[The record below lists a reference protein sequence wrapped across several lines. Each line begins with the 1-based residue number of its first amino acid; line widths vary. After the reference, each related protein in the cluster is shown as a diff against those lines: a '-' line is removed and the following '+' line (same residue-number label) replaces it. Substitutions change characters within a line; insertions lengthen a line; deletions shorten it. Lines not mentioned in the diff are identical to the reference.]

1 MMRSTFLGFIVATVA
16 TIGLA
21 TASSA
26 GTIDATSGG
35 LSTITVATGATFTV
49 DFDITAVC
57 PPTGCTGFQ
66 FAGTWDGGATPVL
79 TALSSAALLGGFQ
92 FPIPPA
98 AVIIQSGAGTPGTAQ
113 QFAAG
118 TFLPFNPV
126 SALVGTVSFQVLAGT
141 GGQSTTVSG
150 YFRNIAGDKL
160 GSDCGSAASGQG
172 PCTFNALT
180 VNVIPEP
187 ATAALF
193 GLGLT
198 GLAVAGRRRF

>member
-1 MMRSTFLGFIVATVA
+1 MMMRSTFLGFIVATVA

-21 TASSA
+21 TASNA

-49 DFDITAVC
+49 DFEITANC
-57 PPTGCTGFQ
+57 GAGCTGFQ

-79 TALSSAALLGGFQ
+79 DATASAALLGAFQ
-92 FPIPPA
+92 FPSPPA
-98 AVIIQSGAGTPGTAQ
+98 AVIIDSGAGTPGTAQ

-118 TFLPFNPV
+118 TFVPFNPV
-126 SALVGTVSFQVLAGT
+126 SALVGTVTFQVLAGT

-160 GSDCGSAASGQG
+160 GTDCGSAASGQG